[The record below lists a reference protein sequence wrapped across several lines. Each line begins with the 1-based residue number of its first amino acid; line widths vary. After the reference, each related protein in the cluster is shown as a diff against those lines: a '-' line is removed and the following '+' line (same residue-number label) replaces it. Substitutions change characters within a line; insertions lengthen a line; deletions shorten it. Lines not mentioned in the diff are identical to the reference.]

1 MVLEKIKIILKITNY
16 LVARDKK
23 KMKADSCDFQGACSQ
38 TPQKKRYLK
47 CLKKNP
53 KHAVQKPMEE
63 TSWVNNYPA
72 RTRARLSGCM
82 CVSTAGERTIELR
95 GALKQVK

>member
-1 MVLEKIKIILKITNY
+1 MVWE
-16 LVARDKK
+16 KK
-23 KMKADSCDFQGACSQ
+23 KKTPIIWLQG
-38 TPQKKRYLK
+38 KKRKRKQTAVTSKVLAVEHLRKKSYLK
-47 CLKKNP
+47 SLKKNP

-82 CVSTAGERTIELR
+82 CVSTVGERTIELR